1 VVAGVISAN
10 QAEVVAQ
17 TRLEGRG
24 LAEVAKD
31 LGRPYNALQ
40 KDRRRAEHA
49 LRFFARRYGAEGP
62 T

>member
-1 VVAGVISAN
+1 MVAGVISAN

-17 TRLEGRG
+17 TRIEGRG

-31 LGRPYNALQ
+31 LGRPYDALQ

-49 LRFFARRYGAEGP
+49 LRSFARRYDAEGLR
-62 T
+62 